1 LTGLNKAS
9 SSFAAAL
16 VMLCATACV
25 HRIAS
30 PSWRLANN
38 VLTPPG
44 VAGPFV
50 VQETVKTEAGAKGVC
65 PPGIRLR
72 RREAFVKVNHNE
84 LTNHPPGWLTIWTA
98 ELESKGCIAEGSAF
112 RLASSIAE
120 SLPLEMNSA
129 FRLLNSSDPDVVEI
143 NPNVRLQIMTP
154 IMAPGASPDAPII
167 EAATVTGNGTSL
179 NLDARFTENLLGYE
193 MTWYSVQPKNQF
205 PGVAVT
211 PFATERHVNNQT
223 EHVPLPIHNYFE
235 SLGGTS
241 FYGLFYKGGQ
251 TEFTA
256 LIVGATSKADFDR
269 RIKLL
274 EGGVA
279 SCQALNN
286 EMCVT
291 IPKRAAINPMVSATV
306 NGKEIFLHWG
316 ANVRNAIEA
325 GGEYQANT
333 VLPQLRVLKSFRG
346 RSTPLEFD
354 RTDPAVLNLILMGG
368 EEISWK

>member
-1 LTGLNKAS
+1 
-9 SSFAAAL
+9 
-16 VMLCATACV
+16 MLCAAACV

-44 VAGPFV
+44 AGPSAT
-50 VQETVKTEAGAKGVC
+50 QGTVKTEAGSKGVC

-72 RREAFVKVNHNE
+72 RREALVKVDRAE
-84 LTNHPPGWLTIWTA
+84 LTNRPPGWLTTWSND
-98 ELESKGCIAEGSAF
+98 LESNGCIAEGAAF
-112 RLASSIAE
+112 PLANSIAE
-120 SLPLEMNSA
+120 SLPLEMNAA
-129 FRLLNSSDPDVVEI
+129 FRLLKSSDPDVVEI
-143 NPNVRLQIMTP
+143 HPNVRLQIMTP
-154 IMAPGASPDAPII
+154 IMAEGVSPDAPII
-167 EAATVTGNGTSL
+167 EAATVTGNGTTL
-179 NLDARFTENLLGYE
+179 NVDARFTENLLGYE
-193 MTWYSVQPKNQF
+193 TTWYSVQPKKQF
-205 PGVAVT
+205 PGVSVT

-223 EHVPLPIHNYFE
+223 VKVPSPIHNYFE
-235 SLGGTS
+235 SLNGIS

-256 LIVGATSKADFDR
+256 LIVGGTSKADFDR

-291 IPKRAAINPMVSATV
+291 IPKRAAINPMVSVTV
-306 NGKEIFLHWG
+306 NRKETFLHWG

-325 GGEYQANT
+325 GGENQASV
-333 VLPQLRVLKSFRG
+333 VLPQVRIMKSFRG